1 MPNSNGQDVKF
12 SEDDESLIIQ
22 AEEGKLHHVVATDR
36 DDSPHAA
43 AAAAAACVHFS
54 DSTIHNQAGKQ
65 QEQEE
70 QQQNVNDDQDADAA
84 ARQALASDAEHQE
97 RDSSLRSDSNRTNVS
112 WIPSEEEEEE
122 SSCSSEH
129 YQQQQQLQLREQPL
143 ALPPPTATTT
153 TTTTTTTTATPT
165 LRLVRGRRKSNILA
179 RTISMSLRSSIS
191 SLQQHPQQQP
201 TTCDICLMD
210 YQVGEQVCW
219 SPNDEC
225 VHCFHKDCMLDWL
238 LRNPKCPVCRRNY
251 LVKRDDS
258 HEQQPQE
265 EEETSQN
272 ARHSSD
278 REFES

>member
-1 MPNSNGQDVKF
+1 MSWDSIAALLARRSSGDSNARVELG
-12 SEDDESLIIQ
+12 
-22 AEEGKLHHVVATDR
+22 A
-36 DDSPHAA
+36 SPLQQH
-43 AAAAAACVHFS
+43 
-54 DSTIHNQAGKQ
+54 
-65 QEQEE
+65 QEQH
-70 QQQNVNDDQDADAA
+70 
-84 ARQALASDAEHQE
+84 L
-97 RDSSLRSDSNRTNVS
+97 
-112 WIPSEEEEEE
+112 P
-122 SSCSSEH
+122 
-129 YQQQQQLQLREQPL
+129 EQPL
-143 ALPPPTATTT
+143 ALPP

-165 LRLVRGRRKSNILA
+165 LRLVRGRRKSNIIA

-191 SLQQHPQQQP
+191 SLQQQQQQP

-258 HEQQPQE
+258 HQPQPQQQPQ